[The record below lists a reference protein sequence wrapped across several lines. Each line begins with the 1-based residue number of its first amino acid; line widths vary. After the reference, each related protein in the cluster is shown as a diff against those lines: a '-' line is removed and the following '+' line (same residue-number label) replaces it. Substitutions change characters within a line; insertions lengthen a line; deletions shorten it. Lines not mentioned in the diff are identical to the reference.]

1 MQSTARAEKTGVTR
15 LRSVEADAVQLA
27 CRPALDPRDIDRAVA
42 RMKRD
47 LALRGMRRRLLR
59 EKLDARSAL
68 ALADA
73 CVNLQFEGDSAELE
87 ELLDK

>member
-1 MQSTARAEKTGVTR
+1 MQSSAHADMVSVTKR
-15 LRSVEADAVQLA
+15 RSTEADPIELA

-73 CVNLQFEGDSAELE
+73 CVNLQFEGESAEIEALGE
-87 ELLDK
+87 Q